1 MLTKRCLSEQ
11 PAKSFITRKD
21 WEMATRKWFGL
32 AAVIAT
38 VGGAIGYL
46 VTKVRKGRD
55 GAAVVLRRSGGDAE
69 IDAEMETA
77 AS

>member
-1 MLTKRCLSEQ
+1 
-11 PAKSFITRKD
+11 
-21 WEMATRKWFGL
+21 MATRKWFGL

-38 VGGAIGYL
+38 VGGAIGFV